1 MNDELNF
8 EICSNIIDGNPIVV
22 NYLMRKLQSCLY
34 VSNLGK
40 NGRML
45 SNQEMMD
52 QIDFIFKHN
61 PQITLIFTDN
71 KKGFRALRYR
81 GAFQGREDIDLE
93 NNFTRSAS
101 AGF

>member
-1 MNDELNF
+1 
-8 EICSNIIDGNPIVV
+8 
-22 NYLMRKLQSCLY
+22 
-34 VSNLGK
+34 
-40 NGRML
+40 ML

-81 GAFQGREDIDLE
+81 GMFQGREDIDLE
-93 NNFTRSAS
+93 NGFTRSAS
-101 AGF
+101 AGFQKENSFLDEYQIHNLRNV